1 MQRCKKN
8 LNYNIIINNSINCS
22 LKNCKETFINSLK
35 LSIINIKK
43 FVKNNKVP
51 NFMNDVI
58 IETKKLLKKSKLN
71 EEEITKI
78 SFHLLLITFFA
89 IIGGFN

>member
-1 MQRCKKN
+1 MQSLRCAFFEF
-8 LNYNIIINNSINCS
+8 S

-35 LSIINIKK
+35 LSIKNIKK
-43 FVKNNKVP
+43 FVKNKKVP

-58 IETKKLLKKSKLN
+58 IETKKLLKKSTLN

-78 SFHLLLITFFA
+78 SFHLLLITFFS